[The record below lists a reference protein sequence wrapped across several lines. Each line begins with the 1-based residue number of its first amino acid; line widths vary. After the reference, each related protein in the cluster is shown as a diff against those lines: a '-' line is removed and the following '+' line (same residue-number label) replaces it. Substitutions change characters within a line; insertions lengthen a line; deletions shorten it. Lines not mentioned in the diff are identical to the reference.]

1 MIDFNTTDLL
11 LAVVSLL
18 LAISTFSNNRKKD
31 NRQDG
36 ERSGV
41 VTAELTNIKTLLEEV
56 RDETRVIRSS
66 VSDHGE
72 RIAKCEERVEGALLR
87 IKRIERQLDIVHE

>member
-1 MIDFNTTDLL
+1 MNFDLTDLL
-11 LAVVSLL
+11 LAVLSLL
-18 LAISTFSNNRKKD
+18 LALSTFANNRRKD
-31 NRQDG
+31 NQKDG

-41 VTAELTNIKTLLEEV
+41 VTTELTNIKTLLEEV

-72 RIAKCEERVEGALLR
+72 RIAKCEERLESALMR

>member
-1 MIDFNTTDLL
+1 MNFDITDLL
-11 LAVVSLL
+11 LAVLSLL
-18 LAISTFSNNRKKD
+18 LAFSTFWNNRRKD
-31 NRQDG
+31 SQRDG

-56 RDETRVIRSS
+56 RDETREIRQS

-72 RIAKCEERVEGALLR
+72 RITRCEEKVESALLR
-87 IKRIERQLDIVHE
+87 IKRIEQQLDIAHE

>member
-1 MIDFNTTDLL
+1 MNFDITDLL
-11 LAVVSLL
+11 LAVLSLL
-18 LAISTFSNNRKKD
+18 LAFSTFANNRRKD
-31 NRQDG
+31 NQRDG

>member
-1 MIDFNTTDLL
+1 MIDFDITDLL
-11 LAVVSLL
+11 LGVLSLL
-18 LAISTFSNNRKKD
+18 LAWSTFANNRRKD
-31 NRQDG
+31 NQRDG

-41 VTAELTNIKTLLEEV
+41 VTTELTNIKTLLEEV

-72 RIAKCEERVEGALLR
+72 RIAKCEERLESVLMR

>member
-1 MIDFNTTDLL
+1 MNFDITDLL
-11 LAVVSLL
+11 LGIVSLL
-18 LAISTFSNNRKKD
+18 LAVSTFLNNRKRE

-41 VTAELTNIKTLLEEV
+41 LSNELGHIKTLLTEV
-56 RDETRVIRSS
+56 RDETREIRAA

-72 RIAKCEERVEGALLR
+72 RITRCEEKVESAIVR
-87 IKRIERQLDIVHE
+87 IKRIEKQLDIDHG

>member
-1 MIDFNTTDLL
+1 MNFDLTDLF
-11 LAVVSLL
+11 LAVLSLL
-18 LAISTFSNNRKKD
+18 LALSTFANNRRKD
-31 NRQDG
+31 NQRDG

-41 VTAELTNIKTLLEEV
+41 VTTELTNIKTLLEEV

-72 RIAKCEERVEGALLR
+72 RIAKCEERLESALMR

>member
-1 MIDFNTTDLL
+1 MNFDITDLL
-11 LAVVSLL
+11 LGLLSLL
-18 LAISTFSNNRKKD
+18 LAWSTFANNRRKD
-31 NRQDG
+31 NQRDG

-41 VTAELTNIKTLLEEV
+41 VTTELTNIKTLLEEV

-72 RIAKCEERVEGALLR
+72 RIAKCEERLESVLMR

>member
-1 MIDFNTTDLL
+1 MNFDITDLL
-11 LAVVSLL
+11 LTVMSLL
-18 LAISTFSNNRKKD
+18 LAFSTFWNTRRKD

-41 VTAELTNIKTLLEEV
+41 LSTELSYIKTLLTEV
-56 RDETRVIRSS
+56 RDETREIRNA

-72 RIAKCEERVEGALLR
+72 RITRCEEKIESAVKR
-87 IKRIERQLDIVHE
+87 IKRIEAQLDIEHG

>member
-1 MIDFNTTDLL
+1 MFDLTDLL
-11 LAVVSLL
+11 LGVLGLL
-18 LAISTFSNNRKKD
+18 LAISTFSNNKRKD

-36 ERSGV
+36 ERSGM
-41 VTAELTNIKTLLEEV
+41 VTSELGNIKILLEEV

-72 RIAKCEERVEGALLR
+72 RIARTEEKLNAAFMR
-87 IKRIERQLDIVHE
+87 IKRIEQQLDISHE

>member
-1 MIDFNTTDLL
+1 MNFDVTDLL
-11 LAVVSLL
+11 LAVLSLL
-18 LAISTFSNNRKKD
+18 LALSTFANNRRKD
-31 NRQDG
+31 NQRDG

-41 VTAELTNIKTLLEEV
+41 VTTELTNIKTLLEEV

-72 RIAKCEERVEGALLR
+72 RIAKCEERLESALMR